1 MKLSNK
7 EYELYFNK
15 NNIKQNKYH
24 NKKVFYDEHW
34 FDSEKEKEH
43 YVLLKLLENNGM
55 IKDLQLQV
63 KFELQ
68 PAFEKNGIK
77 YRAIKYIADFV
88 YFDVSAQKK
97 VVVDVKGYRNQVYL
111 LKKKLFEYKYKD
123 VFIKEI

>member
-1 MKLSNK
+1 
-7 EYELYFNK
+7 
-15 NNIKQNKYH
+15 
-24 NKKVFYDEHW
+24 
-34 FDSEKEKEH
+34 
-43 YVLLKLLENNGM
+43 M

-77 YRAIKYIADFV
+77 YRAINYIADFV

-97 VVVDVKGYRNQVYL
+97 VVVDVKGYKNQIYL